1 MRGRLGQWHCPKFGS
16 IFYFKHIFHQHLSL
30 SNNQRVKIIQNFP
43 FWHSMRLWQRSP
55 FASIL
60 KQGLILST
68 LLHTCMYVYTV
79 YHTYFVWCKNIL
91 NFFEH
96 ANTSIRIRCLHLNS
110 PINTTVVFKRWFSL
124 GTYLIYEIHYINF
137 IFTYNVSDMNYLYLG
152 RSQFF

>member
-68 LLHTCMYVYTV
+68 LLHTCMYVYIIRTSFDAKTSWIFSSMQTQV
-79 YHTYFVWCKNIL
+79 YGSDVYIWILLYKLHIYLQCQWYELSVCREEPIFLNLQKQLKLVYIL
-91 NFFEH
+91 N
-96 ANTSIRIRCLHLNS
+96 LL
-110 PINTTVVFKRWFSL
+110 
-124 GTYLIYEIHYINF
+124 
-137 IFTYNVSDMNYLYLG
+137 
-152 RSQFF
+152 